1 MADKAVKLRAP
12 FDRFPH
18 PYAYSLLLDAMD
30 ILGFLPIVGE
40 AIDIVQTLLA
50 LAIYENVSIALIGG
64 AAELLLPFIP
74 DFLPSFT
81 IRVFL
86 AKRGLLN

>member
-1 MADKAVKLRAP
+1 MGDKEIKLRAP

-18 PYAYSLLLDAMD
+18 PYIYALLLDAMD
-30 ILGFLPIVGE
+30 IFGFLPIVGE
-40 AIDIVQTLLA
+40 AIDIVQTLIA
-50 LAIYENVSIALIGG
+50 LAIFENTSIGLISG
-64 AAELLLPFIP
+64 AAELLLPFLP
-74 DFLPSFT
+74 DFLPTFT